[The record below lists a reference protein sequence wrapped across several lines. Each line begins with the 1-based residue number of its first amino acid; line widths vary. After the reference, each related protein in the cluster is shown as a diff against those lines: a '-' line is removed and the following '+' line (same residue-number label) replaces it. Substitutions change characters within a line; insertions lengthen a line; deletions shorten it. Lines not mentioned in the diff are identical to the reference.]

1 MIENGVAEPYSSSSF
16 SVVRS
21 VAGIRKRP
29 GMYIGDVGPRGLG
42 EMLWE
47 LVGNSVDEH
56 LAGRCT
62 TISVTL
68 ERDGWV
74 TVEDDGRGIPVT
86 QGADGRSL
94 LETAL
99 TDLRDSPTLDGHRP
113 HVHLS
118 TIGIGLVLVNALS
131 ESTVVET
138 RWKGRRYQVTCA
150 EQEPSPPV
158 DLGPCESSGTR
169 VRFRPD
175 PAIFGAAHFAHG
187 VVATRLEEVAA
198 LCKGLDIRFTDER
211 QFRFHAPG
219 GVQALLPPE
228 GHFRR
233 IPERPLTGRLERD
246 GVEAEIAL
254 QWATRR
260 CDAGAVRSFANLYE
274 TKSGGTHVAGLS
286 RGLRALA
293 VASGMQDP
301 KSAIGPLK
309 RSAFA
314 VIAVRNFEAH
324 FAGPVRQKLTN
335 PEIAPIVRELVE
347 RVVQE
352 FARERP
358 AEARA
363 VVERV
368 LLEFGG

>member
-1 MIENGVAEPYSSSSF
+1 MAEPYSASSI

-29 GMYIGDVGPRGLG
+29 GMFIGDVGPRGLG
-42 EMLWE
+42 ELLWE
-47 LVGNSVDEH
+47 LLGNAVDEH

-62 TISVTL
+62 TIAVTL

-74 TVEDDGRGIPVT
+74 TVDDDGRGIPVT

-99 TDLRDSPTLDGHRP
+99 TDLHDSPKFDGHKP

-118 TIGIGLVLVNALS
+118 ATGLGLVLVNALS
-131 ESTVVET
+131 ESTVVDT

-175 PAIFGAAHFAHG
+175 PAIFGAARFAHG

-219 GVQALLPPE
+219 GVQALLPLE

-233 IPERPLTGRLERD
+233 IPEQPLTGSLERA
-246 GVEAEIAL
+246 GVEVEIAL
-254 QWATRR
+254 QWATSRH
-260 CDAGAVRSFANLYE
+260 DAGAVRSFANLNRPRA
-274 TKSGGTHVAGLS
+274 AGRTSLAS
-286 RGLRALA
+286 PEVSEPSPWLRACRIP
-293 VASGMQDP
+293 SP
-301 KSAIGPLK
+301 
-309 RSAFA
+309 RSA
-314 VIAVRNFEAH
+314 R
-324 FAGPVRQKLTN
+324 
-335 PEIAPIVRELVE
+335 
-347 RVVQE
+347 
-352 FARERP
+352 
-358 AEARA
+358 
-363 VVERV
+363 
-368 LLEFGG
+368 